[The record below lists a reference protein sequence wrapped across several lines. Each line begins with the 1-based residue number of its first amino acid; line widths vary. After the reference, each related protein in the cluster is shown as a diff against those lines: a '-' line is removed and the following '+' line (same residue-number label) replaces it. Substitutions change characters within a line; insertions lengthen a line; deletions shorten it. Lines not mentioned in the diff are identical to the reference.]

1 MARIQPPAKTK
12 NWGDAFFSFCRH
24 RSFADSLLDFA
35 ERRYFGSFN

>member
-12 NWGDAFFSFCRH
+12 NWGDDFSRH